1 MKCFVVLPSVS
12 APAWLAASLLPVMCL
27 LSPAHA
33 QSEGEAKG
41 RKPLWEVG
49 VVAGGVSQL
58 AYPGAD
64 QQVRRVAAVPYVIYR
79 GEFVRADRDTA
90 GLRAIRT
97 DDFEL
102 DVSFAGAFG
111 ASSDKVEARR
121 GMPDLGTL
129 IEFGPRLRWKLG
141 DGPGGGQW
149 RFDLPLRGVFD
160 ISDRAAH
167 RGMTLEPEVF
177 FRRESTTG
185 WTYAMRFGVIVADQ
199 RLADTFYEVA
209 PRYATADRPA
219 YDAKPGLVSWRVGT
233 TLSRKLGPDWRVFGF
248 ARVDHVGGAANRAS
262 PLVRRDTGLTAG
274 IGASYTWLRSD
285 TLVDD

>member
-1 MKCFVVLPSVS
+1 MKCFAVRPSVS
-12 APAWLAASLLPVMCL
+12 ALAWVAAALVPVMGL
-27 LSPAHA
+27 VSPVHA
-33 QSEGEAKG
+33 QSEGEGEG

-49 VVAGGVSQL
+49 AVAGGVSQL

-64 QQVRRVAAVPYVIYR
+64 QQVRRVAALPYVLYR

-102 DVSFAGAFG
+102 DVSFAGSFG
-111 ASSDKVEARR
+111 ASSDKIEARR

-129 IEFGPRLRWKLG
+129 IEFGPRMRWKLG

-160 ISDRAAH
+160 ISDHAAH

-177 FRRESTTG
+177 FRRESPTG
-185 WTYAMRFGVIVADQ
+185 WTYAMRFGVILADQ
-199 RLADTFYEVA
+199 RLSSTFYEVA

-219 YDAKPGLVSWRVGT
+219 YEAKPGLVSWRVGT
-233 TLSRKLGPDWRVFGF
+233 TLSRKLGPDWRIFGF
-248 ARVDHVGGAANRAS
+248 ARVDHLAGAANRDS
-262 PLVRRDTGLTAG
+262 PLVRRDTGVTAG
-274 IGASYTWLRSD
+274 IGATYTWLRSD
-285 TLVDD
+285 TLVDN

>member
-1 MKCFVVLPSVS
+1 MKCLAARPLVGALS
-12 APAWLAASLLPVMCL
+12 WLAAACL
-27 LSPAHA
+27 TALGLVSTSHA
-33 QSEGEAKG
+33 QSEGEGEG

-49 VVAGGVSQL
+49 VAAGGVSQL
-58 AYPGAD
+58 AYPGSD
-64 QQVRRVAAVPYVIYR
+64 QQVRRAAALPYFIYR
-79 GEFVRADRDTA
+79 GQFLRADRDTA

-102 DVSFAGAFG
+102 DLGFAASFGS
-111 ASSDKVEARR
+111 SSDKIKARR

-160 ISDRAAH
+160 ISDHAAH
-167 RGMTLEPEVF
+167 RGMALEPEVF
-177 FRRESTTG
+177 FRRESPTG
-185 WTYAMRFGVIVADQ
+185 WTYAMRFGVILADQ

-219 YDAKPGLVSWRVGT
+219 HEAKPGLVSWRVGT
-233 TLSRKLGPDWRVFGF
+233 TLSRKIGTDWRIFGF
-248 ARVDHVGGAANRAS
+248 ARLDHLVGAANRDS
-262 PLVRRDTGLTAG
+262 PLVRRDAGVTAG
-274 IGASYTWLRSD
+274 VGASYTWWRSEAMAED
-285 TLVDD
+285 